1 MPPAGKLASLGA
13 GFATVTSAL
22 ASAAVGIV
30 LLSACGSCEGTV
42 RQTAVPVLA
51 AGTFDGIDVDQSQR
65 KLYFADQ
72 TIHGIDVVDVSGAKP
87 VSVGTVGL
95 PAAPNGL
102 AFAADSQRLY
112 AAMNGGQVAVID
124 MDRLS
129 QKYLQVVNKIT
140 VDPTSADLLEYS
152 AQTNSLYVGSGTAV
166 VVVDTTNGKVANR
179 FEVGSPVEQ
188 PRYNRAD
195 GKLYVTTPH
204 TDTLLQLDPST
215 GQVLR
220 RYEQKKCRPKGL
232 AINTSRDIA
241 LVACSGS
248 MAVFNLRTGLD
259 EITRTVPGG
268 DIVTYDAN
276 VDRFTVGSSHGPRDS
291 SVGVFS
297 GDARYM
303 GLVSSSP
310 NAHGAVFDDTT
321 GLVYA
326 VSSKGLLSF
335 SPAACAPPPDWLTFI
350 GGASVF
356 ILPLAAFG
364 VFLAW
369 YARRRS
375 RFDPKAPRAKTWEQL
390 QKEDVEAERERI
402 RELEDAIYGPAE
414 GGT

>member
-1 MPPAGKLASLGA
+1 MPPARKLGSLGA
-13 GFATVTSAL
+13 GFATV
-22 ASAAVGIV
+22 ASAFVSATVGVV
-30 LLSACGSCEGTV
+30 LLSACGSCEGIV
-42 RQTAVPVLA
+42 RQSAFPVLA
-51 AGTFDGIDVDQSQR
+51 AGTFDGIEADQSEHR
-65 KLYFADQ
+65 LFFADQ
-72 TIHGIDVVDVSGAKP
+72 TVPGVDIVDLSGAQP
-87 VSVGTVGL
+87 RFAGTVGL

-102 AFAADSQRLY
+102 AFAPHFRRLY
-112 AAMNGGQVAVID
+112 AAMDGGQVAVID

-129 QKYLQVVNKIT
+129 QKYLQVVNEIT
-140 VDPTSADLLEYS
+140 VDPTSADLVEYS
-152 AQTNSLYVGSGTAV
+152 AKTNNLYVGSGTAV
-166 VVVDTTNGKVANR
+166 VVVDTTTGKVANR

-188 PRYNRAD
+188 PRYNSAD

-220 RYEQKKCRPKGL
+220 RYVQKKCRPKGVG
-232 AINTSRDIA
+232 INPSRGIA
-241 LVACSGS
+241 LVACGSS

-268 DIVTYDAN
+268 DIVTYDPN

-303 GLVSSSP
+303 GIVASSP
-310 NAHGAVFDDTT
+310 NAHGAVFDDAT

-335 SPAACAPPPDWLTFI
+335 SPAACAPLPDWLTFI

-356 ILPLAAFG
+356 IVPLVGFG
-364 VFLAW
+364 LFLVW

-375 RFDPKAPRAKTWEQL
+375 RIDPKAPKPKTWEEL
-390 QKEDVEAERERI
+390 RKDDLEAERERM
-402 RELEDAIYGPAE
+402 RELEDAIYGPPD
-414 GGT
+414 G